1 MPQLIAM
8 VIVVVGAMIY
18 MFQTF
23 GGTGD
28 KIEGLAQKT
37 SIITEINNI
46 RSELAIA
53 LNQGDVVYTSAT
65 DKSTLKSL
73 AEAGYFSKQIREQ
86 ILSNTTTATAT
97 GGAGQV
103 NTYSAI
109 SFGGKTKPGL
119 NISLILPG
127 AGKIPAIRVE
137 LLNALDNNKAFLEA
151 QVSQDLDGQAAIDR
165 TTTDGSSVTLAD
177 GEVPADNRPIAVLDN
192 KGVAGTVT
200 SDTATLGDGIFTLYF
215 TDLGIIS
222 KP

>member
-8 VIVVVGAMIY
+8 VIVVVAAMIY

-46 RSELAIA
+46 RSEVAIA
-53 LNQGDVVYTSAT
+53 LNQGDVTFTSAT
-65 DKSTLKSL
+65 DKTTLKSL

-86 ILSNTTTATAT
+86 ILSNSTAASAT

-119 NISLILPG
+119 NISLIVPG
-127 AGKIPAIRVE
+127 DGKIPALRVE
-137 LLNALDNNKAFLEA
+137 LLNGLDNNKAFLEA

-165 TTTDGSSVTLAD
+165 TTTDGSAVDLTD
-177 GEVPADNRPIAVLDN
+177 GEVPKDNRPTTVFDN
-192 KGVAGTVT
+192 KGVAGTVA
-200 SDTATLGDGIFTLYF
+200 SNATALGDGIFTLY
-215 TDLGIIS
+215 LSLIHI
-222 KP
+222 